1 MTTYNPQTD
10 LVLTR
15 SQAEEL
21 LSAWLGTHV
30 RCTGIDRMVGGMINT
45 VLRLQFDREPTSAVV
60 KLNTPGTT
68 FSGEAQILRHMRE
81 RGFPC
86 PEVYVVDD
94 SATTLPH
101 TYLLLETLP
110 GVSMHEV
117 RLAPPDRDQV
127 EREIAD
133 ALVSLH
139 GHTRETYGSI
149 DGPGPDNWVDVF
161 LPDLIG
167 IRNHAEITDRL
178 PDAVL
183 ADVDRAIALAPEIL
197 CDQGAPTLIHGDIW
211 AANVIVHEAEDGW
224 HLSGLVDPSAQ
235 YADAEMELAYLRGF
249 NGRWDAFFETY
260 TAQRPLRPGYER
272 RWLVYWLR
280 TYLIHVWLFGDQ
292 VYRDFA
298 AQVARAIV
306 ADGG

>member
-161 LPDLIG
+161 LPD
-167 IRNHAEITDRL
+167 
-178 PDAVL
+178 AVL

-280 TYLIHVWLFGDQ
+280 TYLIHVWPFGDQ